1 MGELKQKSIRPI
13 GVYGVIRPASVDDF
27 IVPDGAVTE
36 VQNFKFDRVGAAT
49 LRAGITTLGA
59 TISTGATSSYG
70 YPVWGLHNSQNG
82 SIFAVISVNGSSRV
96 YVYNGSTWASSLTG
110 GTANVKTRFVE
121 AGGRTVVLNFGL
133 STNGYSSIRFLT
145 VNDSWVTTGN
155 PINPQA
161 ITDQLAGSPQPQF
174 GEYYKSRIY
183 LAGGNTNGTNINSSR
198 LLFSS
203 VITSSGNF
211 TWSPSTD
218 FVDINPNDGES
229 ITALKRFSL
238 ELLIFKPNYIYRFRT
253 SGVDPDP
260 LVKVGTRSQESV
272 VEGKRGLYFHHDTG
286 FYRYSGGYPEEISRP
301 INDFIKAIPY
311 SQYDDIAGWKDDDHI
326 YWSLGN
332 LTISETTGDVLWK
345 KVVVRYT
352 ESADIWTIYSYP
364 NDIKFA
370 SDYNSGS
377 ALSRVLG
384 LDNGVVATLDSGTTD
399 LGEAIKYRLITK
411 WYEDEGI
418 QNRKTIT
425 ELVSLFEKA
434 RDAHLMYQID
444 EDDWKEV
451 QQPITKFLNFHRPL
465 NIKYH
470 RIRYKI
476 TGVSTGEA
484 LIFKG
489 LQIIKGTNDGPII

>member
-253 SGVDPDP
+253 SCVDPDP

-301 INDFIKAIPY
+301 IADIVDAIPFG
-311 SQYDDIAGWKDDDHI
+311 QRDDVGAWKDSDHI
-326 YWSLGN
+326 YWTLAGDITVTGPKGAI
-332 LTISETTGDVLWK
+332 TIK
-345 KVVVRYT
+345 RAVVRYT
-352 ESADIWTIYSYP
+352 ESS
-364 NDIKFA
+364 
-370 SDYNSGS
+370 
-377 ALSRVLG
+377 
-384 LDNGVVATLDSGTTD
+384 
-399 LGEAIKYRLITK
+399 
-411 WYEDEGI
+411 
-418 QNRKTIT
+418 
-425 ELVSLFEKA
+425 
-434 RDAHLMYQID
+434 
-444 EDDWKEV
+444 
-451 QQPITKFLNFHRPL
+451 
-465 NIKYH
+465 
-470 RIRYKI
+470 
-476 TGVSTGEA
+476 
-484 LIFKG
+484 
-489 LQIIKGTNDGPII
+489 